1 MPGLAAHC
9 LLAAL
14 AFGLGASRLAADVD
28 GLFTANRGAHSD
40 RAAGIGKRIKP
51 GATLEL
57 ADIRGPAIIR
67 HFWMTN
73 VRPVESAILSGRV
86 VIRFYWDG
94 HPEPDLVIPL
104 NEFFGRRFTAS
115 PDLVF
120 PMVLGKNAYYE
131 IPFRRGAR
139 IELWNDTDVELWGVY
154 WQIDY
159 DRVERFPANAGYFQH
174 ETRVPPPP
182 ILGRTPDGS
191 AHRQGRVTL
200 PPRTNARIATLNGPA
215 VIRRFRIE
223 CDDPRVNDDVLTNRG
238 VIVRIFWDGE
248 EHPSVEV
255 PLGEFFGMGFGE
267 RRDFSSAAWVQAGA
281 RRELLFPM
289 PFRRSARIEFEN
301 LTGKPL
307 GPFDWRVDFEKRESA
322 FAASEVEQF
331 HACFRMSRPVPL
343 NSTHVAMET
352 DGRGKFV
359 GFVWSCHWLNAEQKP
374 EGTQNFWVDG
384 RRIQSTGSEDY
395 FGRAWGFGS
404 EPECHAFK
412 GINLGPEKSAS
423 AAVPPEWRRV
433 TAYRA
438 HILDPIHFQASLK
451 LDFTCYGY
459 NRGHRTDD
467 YATACFWYQSEPH
480 TRFTPLPPLE
490 DLLPLDH
497 PDSFGFGQYQIAQ
510 AEARRDWASALAA
523 CEALSRAYPANPKA
537 GDLRFKRG
545 NLLEELRRTNEALEV
560 FREIAR
566 AGPHAELARDAAD
579 KVWLLE
585 APGRML
591 LKAAAPSS
599 AVIFVDGTKVMLP
612 ASEFQGVPAWGHAE
626 IYRFTY
632 PAFRVAWDSPSSA
645 IMRLPAVRL
654 SPGVGP
660 HTIALVA
667 SAAQAEPIFTPR
679 VGYFFATLDVAG
691 PDVVTDA
698 SWRIS
703 PDEIAGWESRSFDDS
718 GWPPATAH
726 PLSAFGDGAWTW
738 LWPRGFR
745 NFPGTMQRIW
755 SSAIVR
761 EDKAFRESLLLRKRF
776 EIPAH

>member
-1 MPGLAAHC
+1 MPGRAARF

-14 AFGLGASRLAADVD
+14 AFGLAASRSVADVD
-28 GLFTANRGAHSD
+28 GLFTSHRGTQSD

-51 GATLEL
+51 GASLEL

-73 VRPVESAILSGRV
+73 VRQVESAILSGRV
-86 VIRFYWDG
+86 TIRFYWDG
-94 HPEPDLVIPL
+94 HAEPDLVIPL

-115 PDLVF
+115 PELVF
-120 PMVLGKNAYYE
+120 AMVLGKNAYYE
-131 IPFRRGAR
+131 MPFRRAAR
-139 IELWNDTDVELWGVY
+139 IELRNDTDIELWGVY

-159 DRVERFPANAGYFQH
+159 DRARRLADDARYFHPNTPVPA
-174 ETRVPPPP
+174 PP
-182 ILGRTPDGS
+182 ILGRTADGGS
-191 AHRQGRVTL
+191 TRQGRVML
-200 PPRTNARIATLNGPA
+200 PPRASTPVATLDGPA

-223 CDDPRVNDDVLTNRG
+223 CKDRRVDDDVLTNRG
-238 VIVRIFWDGE
+238 VMVRIFWDGE
-248 EHPSVEV
+248 AHPSVEV
-255 PLGEFFGMGFGE
+255 PLGDFFGTGFGE

-281 RRELLFPM
+281 RREILFPM
-289 PFRRSARIEFEN
+289 PFRRSARIELEN
-301 LTGKPL
+301 LTGKPR
-307 GPFDWRVDFEKRESA
+307 GNFDWRIDLEARDAA
-322 FAASEVEQF
+322 FDASDVEYF
-331 HACFRMSRPVPL
+331 HASFRMSRPVPL
-343 NSTHVAMET
+343 NSTHVAMDT
-352 DGRGKFV
+352 NGRGKFV

-374 EGTQNFWVDG
+374 EGTQNFRVDG

-423 AAVPPEWRRV
+423 PDVPSEWRRV

-438 HILDPIHFQASLK
+438 HVLDPIHFQESLK

-459 NRGHRTDD
+459 NRGHRTDE
-467 YATACFWYQSEPH
+467 YATACFWYQAEPH
-480 TRFTPLPPLE
+480 TRFTSLPPLE

-497 PDSFGFGQYQIAQ
+497 PDSFGFGQHRIAQ
-510 AEARRDWASALAA
+510 AEARREWAAALAA
-523 CEALSRAYPANPKA
+523 CEALSSAYPSNPKA

-545 NLLEELRRTNEALEV
+545 NLLEELGRANEALAV

-566 AGPHAELARDAAD
+566 AGPHADLTRDAAD

-585 APGRML
+585 SPGRML

-599 AVIFVDGTKVMLP
+599 AVIFVDGTKVTLP
-612 ASEFQGVPAWGHAE
+612 ASEFQDIPAWGHAE
-626 IYRFTY
+626 IYRFTH
-632 PAFRVAWDSPSSA
+632 PAFRVAWDSPGSA
-645 IMRLPAVRL
+645 IMRLPTVRL

-660 HTIALVA
+660 HTIAVKA
-667 SAAQAEPIFTPR
+667 SAAQAEPIFTAR

-698 SWRIS
+698 SWKIS
-703 PDEIAGWESRSFDDS
+703 ADESTGWERPSFDDS
-718 GWPPATAH
+718 GWAPATAH

-755 SSAIVR
+755 SAALFR
-761 EDKAFRESLLLRKRF
+761 EDKAFRETLLLRKRF
-776 EIPAH
+776 EIPGR